1 MMQKTETKFDEVVN
15 RLVKE
20 FESEKIILFGSRAWG
35 MPRPD
40 SDIDLLVI
48 VKSSPLSP
56 TRRAAQAYRC
66 LQGLKAPVEVIVST
80 HGELERYRS
89 VPASLT
95 RRILEHGQVLYGQS

>member
-1 MMQKTETKFDEVVN
+1 MPTTNQQLDQAVD

-20 FESEKIILFGSRAWG
+20 FEPQKIVLFGSYVWG
-35 MPRPD
+35 TPRPD

-48 VKSSPLSP
+48 VESSPLSP

-66 LQGLKAPVEVIVST
+66 LQGLKIPVEVIVST
-80 HGELERYRS
+80 RHEIERYRS

-95 RRILEHGQVLYGQS
+95 RRILERGQVVYGQS